1 MRRKTQVLK
10 SIHPGIVTKWK

>member
-10 SIHPGIVTKWK
+10 SIHPGKVKKWK